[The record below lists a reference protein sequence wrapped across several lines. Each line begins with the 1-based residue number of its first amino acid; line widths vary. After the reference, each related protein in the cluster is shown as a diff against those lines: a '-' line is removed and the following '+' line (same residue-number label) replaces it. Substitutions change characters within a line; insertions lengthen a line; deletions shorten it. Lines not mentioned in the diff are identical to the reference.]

1 MLLNT
6 KYNPQKSPRTFKIL
20 PKGQNFSK
28 SGHTDEDQP
37 SEERDAK
44 KSAQPWRSLVL
55 KCSMAQRMAYRG
67 LYLMAYPF
75 KVPTP

>member
-44 KSAQPWRSLVL
+44 KSAQ
-55 KCSMAQRMAYRG
+55 RMAYRG